1 MLRGNALPLSNGR
14 HDMALHL
21 FSTPVQCT
29 QCGTVVDDPVQ
40 DRCPKC
46 GAILKERR
54 APRRLAG
61 VEERYR
67 SMRVLLAALRF
78 LALMVLLIGGLAVF
92 GSLGDPNTS
101 GLQGIGILL
110 SAFVVAVALFAM
122 AAFFDLAMDLEENTR
137 ATFRLQ
143 QMILEELQEGAIAS
157 PAAAPAAADADS
169 AAPSAVTPV

>member
-1 MLRGNALPLSNGR
+1 
-14 HDMALHL
+14 MALHL

-40 DRCPKC
+40 DRCPGC

-67 SMRVLLAALRF
+67 TLRILLAALRF
-78 LALMVLLIGGLAVF
+78 LAVMVLLIGGMAFF
-92 GSLGDPNTS
+92 GTLGDPAGG
-101 GLQGIGILL
+101 GLRGITTLL
-110 SAFVVAVALFAM
+110 GAFIGAVALFAM
-122 AAFFDLAMDLEENTR
+122 AAFFDMAMDLEENTR

-143 QMILEELQEGAIAS
+143 QMILEELQET
-157 PAAAPAAADADS
+157 AAAREAASAGPEVQA
-169 AAPSAVTPV
+169 AAPSAVTPA

>member
-1 MLRGNALPLSNGR
+1 MEYRAVFTCIAGCHGEYDLEQPLY
-14 HDMALHL
+14 
-21 FSTPVQCT
+21 
-29 QCGTVVDDPVQ
+29 
-40 DRCPKC
+40 RCPKC

-67 SMRVLLAALRF
+67 SMRILLAALRF

-110 SAFVVAVALFAM
+110 SEAIALFA
-122 AAFFDLAMDLEENTR
+122 
-137 ATFRLQ
+137 
-143 QMILEELQEGAIAS
+143 
-157 PAAAPAAADADS
+157 
-169 AAPSAVTPV
+169 